1 MFYKF
6 FSLAKKVEARET
18 EKSKVN
24 RKVFQSK
31 YVWKRVD
38 HIENEDDDDDE
49 VQIIEKKIDG
59 NQNVV
64 GDHHRAAS
72 LYCNPCKVQCRN
84 QVPLFTT

>member
-6 FSLAKKVEARET
+6 SVSAKTIKARET
-18 EKSKVN
+18 EKAKVN
-24 RKVFQSK
+24 PKVFQSK
-31 YVWKRVD
+31 YVWRRVD
-38 HIENEDDDDDE
+38 HIENDDDDDE

-64 GDHHRAAS
+64 GDHHRAAA

-84 QVPLFTT
+84 QVPLLLRV